1 MQESQFRLHDI
12 ANSVE
17 IKSDFKNSKK
27 WEPLAHNN
35 RKSWGTKGSSNERN
49 PEYALGLETLLIR
62 LKDEEVVIEDAFL
75 DTSRVKEKPRE
86 ERRAPLSFPIIL
98 GGHTD
103 ISYLMTNLRSFQGNN
118 QNRRLTL
125 EISHKMQFRSTNFLA
140 SLTPK

>member
-17 IKSDFKNSKK
+17 IKSDFKI
-27 WEPLAHNN
+27 
-35 RKSWGTKGSSNERN
+35 RKNGNLWYITIESRGGTKGSSNERN

-103 ISYLMTNLRSFQGNN
+103 ISYLMTNLRS
-118 QNRRLTL
+118 
-125 EISHKMQFRSTNFLA
+125 
-140 SLTPK
+140 